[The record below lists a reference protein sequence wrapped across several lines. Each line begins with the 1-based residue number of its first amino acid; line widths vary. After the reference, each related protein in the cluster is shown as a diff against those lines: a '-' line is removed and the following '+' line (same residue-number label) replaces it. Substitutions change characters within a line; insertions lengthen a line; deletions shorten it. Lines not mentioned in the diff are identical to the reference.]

1 MEEDDAIAFS
11 VRLRLRIRRACCSAA
26 VEAHL
31 DPARSRIV
39 QALGLFVLSSDVCAC
54 TSQDGSDVDVSV
66 GIALFALFAN
76 QQNTKRGISCLLRTL
91 ASDGCLAATGCALPA
106 LARGLIVCLSIC
118 LFVWL
123 VGCTCRHV
131 DPAVRGKCY
140 DSSLPHNTMTHHYH
154 TCRHVCLSVC
164 LFGWLVAL
172 AGM

>member
-66 GIALFALFAN
+66 GIALFVN

-131 DPAVRGKCY
+131 DPAVHY
-140 DSSLPHNTMTHHYH
+140 DSSL
-154 TCRHVCLSVC
+154 
-164 LFGWLVAL
+164 
-172 AGM
+172 